1 MSLQSRVEKLEQ
13 WAGLSETEVDCR
25 NCTDLM
31 VAVAEAY
38 GEPVPRELV
47 RHAPH
52 ACETAFTN
60 LRKVYGSGGGDGDGV
75 RLAA

>member
-1 MSLQSRVEKLEQ
+1 MSIQRRVEKLEQ
-13 WAGLSETEVDCR
+13 WAGLSETEVDCC

-38 GEPVPRELV
+38 GERRSREPM
-47 RHAPH
+47 RHAPRF
-52 ACETAFTN
+52 CETAFAN
-60 LRKVYGSGGGDGDGV
+60 LEKVYGSGGDKDGV